1 MAGTSKPSITFEA
14 IAPEEARLYEAKTRL
29 VEIEIA
35 EKTLQLERLKAE
47 DAETAAKSSVVRH
60 LWINDVIA
68 GQTSDIWIHA
78 LQVWH
83 RRDPGQAITV
93 DINSPGGSI
102 TDGLAIFDQI
112 MRMRR
117 AGTSITTR
125 ATGLCASMAAVL
137 LQAGEERIMDP
148 RAKLLIHE
156 GSATFQGSLSVGE
169 QDDFRSFSEM
179 LQSDLLDIL
188 AERST
193 LSKRAI
199 KSKWRRKDWYL
210 GSEEAL
216 KLGFV
221 DRVE

>member
-1 MAGTSKPSITFEA
+1 M
-14 IAPEEARLYEAKTRL
+14 
-29 VEIEIA
+29 
-35 EKTLQLERLKAE
+35 
-47 DAETAAKSSVVRH
+47 
-60 LWINDVIA
+60 
-68 GQTSDIWIHA
+68 
-78 LQVWH
+78 
-83 RRDPGQAITV
+83 

-117 AGTSITTR
+117 SGTKITTR

-137 LQAGEERIMDP
+137 LQAGEDRIMDP

-156 GSATFQGSLSVGE
+156 GSTSFQGSLSVGE

-193 LSKRAI
+193 LSRRAI
-199 KSKWRRKDWYL
+199 KTKWRRKDWYL
-210 GSEEAL
+210 GSAEAL

>member
-1 MAGTSKPSITFEA
+1 MAL
-14 IAPEEARLYEAKTRL
+14 APEEIALVNAQLKQVEVETAK
-29 VEIEIA
+29 
-35 EKTLQLERLKAE
+35 ERLLLKRLQDE
-47 DAETAAKSSVVRH
+47 DRENAAKSSTIRH

-68 GQTSDIWIHA
+68 GSNSDLWIHA
-78 LQVWH
+78 LQVWN
-83 RRDPGQAITV
+83 RRDPGKPITV

-102 TDGLAIFDQI
+102 TDGLSIFDQI

-117 AGTSITTR
+117 NGTMITTR

-199 KSKWRRKDWYL
+199 KTKWRRKDWYL

>member
-1 MAGTSKPSITFEA
+1 MAGTSKPTVTFEA
-14 IAPEEARLYEAKTRL
+14 IAPEEARLFEAKTRL
-29 VEIEIA
+29 VELEIA
-35 EKTLQLERLKAE
+35 EAEIKLKRLQDE
-47 DAETAAKSSVVRH
+47 DRDQAVKHSSVRH

-68 GQTSDIWIHA
+68 GQNSDLWIHA
-78 LQVWH
+78 LQVWD
-83 RRDPGQAITV
+83 RRDPGQPITV
-93 DINSPGGSI
+93 EINSPGGSI

-117 AGTSITTR
+117 AGTKVTTR

-137 LQAGEERIMDP
+137 LQAGEERIMDQ

-156 GSATFQGSLSVGE
+156 GSATFQGTLSVGE

-193 LSKRAI
+193 LSRRAI

-210 GSEEAL
+210 SSAEAL
-216 KLGFV
+216 RLGFV
-221 DRVE
+221 DLVE